1 MKLGQQIIK
10 ELYELKEKIPEQKSK
25 EKFLLYQTK
34 LDNCQI
40 QIKFKDIDKY
50 GIVFDYIS
58 IKKETPILDV
68 ELINRTLEKQAEL
81 IQKTITYLLED
92 FRLIELDTMNKR
104 AQLRSYPPYKKD
116 DSKFYYEI
124 VLDEG
129 IRFHL
134 QRYEYSRTK
143 KRYEKI
149 TSQLTLE
156 MFERLLE
163 DVIKILGECPES
175 SQ

>member
-10 ELYELKEKIPEQKSK
+10 ELYEQKEKVPELKQKD
-25 EKFLLYQTK
+25 KFLLYQTK
-34 LDNCQI
+34 LDDCQI

-58 IKKETPILDV
+58 IKKGTPILDV
-68 ELINRTLEKQAEL
+68 DLINRTLELQAEL
-81 IQKTITYLLED
+81 IQKNITYLLED
-92 FRLIELDTMNKR
+92 FRIIEMDTMNKR

-134 QRYEYSRTK
+134 QRYEYSQSKR
-143 KRYEKI
+143 RYEKI

-156 MFERLLE
+156 VFERLID
-163 DVIKILGECPES
+163 DVIKILGECPS
-175 SQ
+175 ATK